1 MRDFVNPYDPYNLY
15 CPYNP
20 YKSALSLKN
29 LKKNSLFSRKQYT
42 LLITR
47 YFAESRNFQTAINQ
61 HVTKWVIIANYFVA
75 ENIRK
80 KNSNAAQNRLNR

>member
-1 MRDFVNPYDPYNLY
+1 MDDKDNRVRDFVNPYDPYCPYN
-15 CPYNP
+15 PYNP

-61 HVTKWVIIANYFVA
+61 YVTK
-75 ENIRK
+75 
-80 KNSNAAQNRLNR
+80 